1 LDSARGPWIV
11 PETVISGG
19 PGRARGHPGCD
30 QRLLVEFPSVV
41 AAVECAMAVQELMAK
56 RNVDVPDDR
65 RMQFRIG
72 VNLGDVLVEG
82 DDILGDGVNV
92 AARLEGAAE
101 PGGIYIS
108 DAARRRHRRR
118 WSPPTT
124 VGWAASR
131 RSSARRSG
139 WLPAPHGSIPHCY
152 RKFRYIPV
160 T

>member
-1 LDSARGPWIV
+1 
-11 PETVISGG
+11 
-19 PGRARGHPGCD
+19 
-30 QRLLVEFPSVV
+30 
-41 AAVECAMAVQELMAK
+41 MAVQELMAK

-108 DAARRRHRRR
+108 DAVRRRRRRR

-131 RSSARRSG
+131 RILGAARRLASRAAR
-139 WLPAPHGSIPHCY
+139 LDPALLSQIQVHPCNMILTY
-152 RKFRYIPV
+152 RPKALGAVLGPDAGEGEQ
-160 T
+160 